1 MFHDLSRDQLQD
13 ASPPRAMNHLE
24 FIRGKRPSA
33 RRSDPRKPD
42 ILELSTLTAVYL
54 QVFLYTHRLLNTFK
68 QG

>member
-1 MFHDLSRDQLQD
+1 MFHDLSRDERQD

-24 FIRGKRPSA
+24 FA
-33 RRSDPRKPD
+33 RRSAPRKPD